1 MLIIVLGVCIIA
13 VLTPLLESEALKPA
27 FDQILPALFGAM
39 AVVYI
44 SKNWK
49 VAILPCALMLV
60 VFIVGS
66 FVGGEGLA
74 QTLIGVMVPV
84 GVVVTIAYT
93 RIIYKK
99 GWLGEQGY
107 LKAETAETSENTK

>member
-1 MLIIVLGVCIIA
+1 MKY
-13 VLTPLLESEALKPA
+13 LK
-27 FDQILPALFGAM
+27 
-39 AVVYI
+39 
-44 SKNWK
+44 
-49 VAILPCALMLV
+49 
-60 VFIVGS
+60 